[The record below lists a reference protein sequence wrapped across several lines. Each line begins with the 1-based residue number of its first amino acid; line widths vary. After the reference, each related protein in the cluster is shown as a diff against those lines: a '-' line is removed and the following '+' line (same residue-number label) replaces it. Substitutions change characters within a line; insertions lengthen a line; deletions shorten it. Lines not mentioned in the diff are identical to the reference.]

1 MHHRLQSTLWGEA
14 IAQHAIWQEGVTWL
28 PSYSGR
34 LFFKMYPELLAPC
47 TWHEYPGCYGFHTL
61 TLCNLYLRLM
71 GRKKIFTSFDIGMS
85 TIWQYYN
92 NIIQILI
99 QNDKSLFC
107 LWTNTHKQCHPGWSD
122 KPVWSR
128 RSYRVYTSAPTQ
140 ELTNLYLYS
149 THYSAIL
156 FFYFDNLALNDQ
168 KLPTTCMK
176 EMKKKRKFLKHSC
189 YILVAIERGENVFE
203 THSFGVICNKKRGE
217 SFL

>member
-1 MHHRLQSTLWGEA
+1 
-14 IAQHAIWQEGVTWL
+14 
-28 PSYSGR
+28 
-34 LFFKMYPELLAPC
+34 MYLELLAPC

-149 THYSAIL
+149 THYSYL
-156 FFYFDNLALNDQ
+156 LYL
-168 KLPTTCMK
+168 C
-176 EMKKKRKFLKHSC
+176 SC
-189 YILVAIERGENVFE
+189 DWVEQTVSVF
-203 THSFGVICNKKRGE
+203 VICIFRHFKHTFSLNLHKNLVFSRLEHRSSPTCICIQPTNNIFCISVFVIDTDQAKQIHLC
-217 SFL
+217 F

>member
-1 MHHRLQSTLWGEA
+1 MHHRLQSALRGEA

-34 LFFKMYPELLAPC
+34 LFFKMYLELLAPC

-61 TLCNLYLRLM
+61 TLRNLYLRLM

-92 NIIQILI
+92 NIIQIQI
-99 QNDKSLFC
+99 QNDKSLFW

-149 THYSAIL
+149 THYSYLLYFCSCDSL
-156 FFYFDNLALNDQ
+156 F
-168 KLPTTCMK
+168 
-176 EMKKKRKFLKHSC
+176 S
-189 YILVAIERGENVFE
+189 LV
-203 THSFGVICNKKRGE
+203 
-217 SFL
+217 